1 MILLE
6 IEVKDSLTHFQ
17 SMFRFYIPE
26 NIIKLWFFYVFR
38 RYRSGALVKNG
49 LHLLTPLH
57 QPSYSTSVPTLPFQ
71 KFITKLI
78 WMQHFWFKRKFTSRI
93 MAFVELLVVAG
104 FRQKFSSLC
113 LSTMFMLFTF
123 TKISPFAW
131 DLIVNFIPVELKN
144 SRDSLIAINF
154 SYSKIQ
160 RNEWCFRSNKNRA

>member
-17 SMFRFYIPE
+17 SMFHFHTPWEHHKTYS
-26 NIIKLWFFYVFR
+26 FFFVFR

-49 LHLLTPLH
+49 LHLLTPLY
-57 QPSYSTSVPTLPFQ
+57 QRSYPTSVPTLPFQ

-78 WMQHFWFKRKFTSRI
+78 WMQHFWFKRKFVSRI

-104 FRQKFSSLC
+104 FRQKFTSLR

-123 TKISPFAW
+123 HQDISVC
-131 DLIVNFIPVELKN
+131 L
-144 SRDSLIAINF
+144 R
-154 SYSKIQ
+154 SYSKLH
-160 RNEWCFRSNKNRA
+160 SSRAKKF